1 MQANLVV
8 QEARLN
14 VAAAELSSA
23 QAQLDDKQR
32 ELDKVQ
38 AMYDGAVR
46 EKQVITYTLRQ
57 YRTLPARITIYCHS
71 LIVIACHPYFLINVC
86 YL

>member
-8 QEARLN
+8 QEARLD
-14 VAAAELSSA
+14 VAAVELNSA

-38 AMYDGAVR
+38 SMYDGAVR
-46 EKQVITYTLRQ
+46 EKQVITHTLRQ
-57 YRTLPARITIYCHS
+57 SSTFLPRIIIYGHS
-71 LIVIACHPYFLINVC
+71 RSRDFSHPYFLINVF

>member
-14 VAAAELSSA
+14 VAAAELNSA

-46 EKQVITYTLRQ
+46 EKQVITHTLRQ
-57 YRTLPARITIYCHS
+57 SSTLLARIIICGHS
-71 LIVIACHPYFLINVC
+71 RSRDF
-86 YL
+86 

>member
-1 MQANLVV
+1 MAAV
-8 QEARLN
+8 ELN
-14 VAAAELSSA
+14 SA

-46 EKQVITYTLRQ
+46 EKQVITHTLRQ
-57 YRTLPARITIYCHS
+57 SSTLLARIIICGHS
-71 LIVIACHPYFLINVC
+71 RSRDF
-86 YL
+86 

>member
-1 MQANLVV
+1 M
-8 QEARLN
+8 
-14 VAAAELSSA
+14 AAAELNSA

-46 EKQVITYTLRQ
+46 EKQVITHTLRQ
-57 YRTLPARITIYCHS
+57 SSTLQLTRIIIYGHS
-71 LIVIACHPYFLINVC
+71 RSCDFSHPYFLINVF

>member
-1 MQANLVV
+1 M
-8 QEARLN
+8 
-14 VAAAELSSA
+14 AAAELSSA

-71 LIVIACHPYFLINVC
+71 LHRDCLPPLLPDKCLLFVK
-86 YL
+86 